1 MELCQNVDVKVLQS
15 LIISWMTLP
24 HSVRKQYSYD
34 GAIKTRP
41 GCPVHFKDHNTGI
54 SYFDPTNRVYQI
66 GFDFLFPELATQPW
80 NVETK
85 GDIVESILGYGWQM
99 ELAPSNIKEP
109 WQLAVRRLSRFL
121 DEIFYHIY
129 CTC

>member
-1 MELCQNVDVKVLQS
+1 M
-15 LIISWMTLP
+15 P

-41 GCPVHFKDHNTGI
+41 GCPVHFKDQNTGI
-54 SYFDPTNRVYQI
+54 SYFDPSNRVYQI
-66 GFDFLFPELATQPW
+66 GFDFLFPGLAKEQW
-80 NVETK
+80 NAETK
-85 GDIVESILGYGWQM
+85 GDIVESILGYVWLM
-99 ELAPSNIKEP
+99 ELAPTNINKP
-109 WQLAVRRLSRFL
+109 WQFAVRRLSRFL